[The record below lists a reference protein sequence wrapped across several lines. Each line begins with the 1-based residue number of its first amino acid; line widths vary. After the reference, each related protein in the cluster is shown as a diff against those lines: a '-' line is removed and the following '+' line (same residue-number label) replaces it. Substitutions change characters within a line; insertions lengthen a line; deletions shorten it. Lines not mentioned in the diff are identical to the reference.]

1 MKNKSRDT
9 NEIVIQKIIGYCND
23 VDVLMKRFNNSYE
36 QYVSDIG
43 FQYAC
48 NMCIIQIGE
57 LTTRLTDEYK
67 AQHAE
72 IPWKQI
78 KGMRNIHAHD
88 YERVDF
94 EVMWNA
100 LTEEIPA
107 LKDSLAKILGEESM
121 EK

>member
-48 NMCIIQIGE
+48 NM
-57 LTTRLTDEYK
+57 
-67 AQHAE
+67 
-72 IPWKQI
+72 
-78 KGMRNIHAHD
+78 
-88 YERVDF
+88 
-94 EVMWNA
+94 
-100 LTEEIPA
+100 
-107 LKDSLAKILGEESM
+107 
-121 EK
+121 